1 MMLGTCVQR
10 DGETIRRTAE
20 EVLARPEFRARAKSE
35 PSWLMEALDDFFEWL
50 GDLFGIGG
58 AGSAGDVLVFVLWT
72 VIGLLLVWIVWLFA
86 RRALGRRGR
95 AVVVDPASV
104 RAERVKDLLERARA
118 ARARGELADALRFT
132 FWALVVGL
140 SERGDL
146 EYRDAWTNRE
156 LVERGKPR
164 PDVARVLAPLV
175 PDLDAKSFGHVPAL
189 ASDVDRLEALCREHL
204 GGLAR

>member
-1 MMLGTCVQR
+1 MIAQIPPAR
-10 DGETIRRTAE
+10 DAEAIRSTVE
-20 EVLARPEFRARAKSE
+20 EVLARPEFHPAPPAE
-35 PSWLMEALDDFFEWL
+35 PSWITRALERLFDWL
-50 GDLFGIGG
+50 EDLFGFGEAAGG
-58 AGSAGDVLVFVLWT
+58 RALVYLLYG
-72 VIGLLLVWIVWLFA
+72 VIGLLLLWLLFLFV
-86 RRALGRRGR
+86 RRAIAARSGP
-95 AVVVDPASV
+95 APADPARV

-118 ARARGELADALRFT
+118 ARARGELAEALRLT

-164 PDVARVLAPLV
+164 PEVARVLVPLV
-175 PDLDAKSFGHVPAL
+175 PELDAKSFGHAPVFA
-189 ASDVDRLEALCREHL
+189 ADVDRLEGLCREHL